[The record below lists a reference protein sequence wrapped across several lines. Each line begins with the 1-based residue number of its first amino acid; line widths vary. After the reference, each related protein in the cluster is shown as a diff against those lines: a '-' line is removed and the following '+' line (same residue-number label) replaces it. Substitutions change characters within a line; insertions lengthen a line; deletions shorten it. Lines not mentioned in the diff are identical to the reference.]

1 MQQIFILWESTRK
14 KHWYHTG
21 ERNSYSKLQTDGI
34 AKLSGR
40 DHEFSKAG
48 RPVRS
53 EDLSGELQGEPGEPQ
68 PTESKNDAEVRADF
82 WSIQGDF
89 IYRQH
94 NEPRVQLRVPKE
106 EAFLIPLKYID
117 WTRTT
122 HTDQDVMQENVL
134 MTTGMSTRTEVCRI
148 LGKDS
153 QSSLYRKRD
162 LPEDVC
168 GPGGGWQK
176 FKRLWDQIMYGLKY
190 GPKFGKPL
198 SIENNMN
205 GIRRS

>member
-1 MQQIFILWESTRK
+1 MQQKIILWESTRK

-21 ERNSYSKLQTDGI
+21 ERNSYSKLQTDGK
-34 AKLSGR
+34 AKLSWR

-48 RPVRS
+48 RLVRS

-106 EAFLIPLKYID
+106 EAFFFHWNTLIEQGLLTLIRMSCKRTYWWQLECRLEQKFVGFLERIHKVHSIERETSQRTYVVREEAD
-117 WTRTT
+117 KSSNDYETRSCMAWSTDQNLESRSVSRTT
-122 HTDQDVMQENVL
+122 WME
-134 MTTGMSTRTEVCRI
+134 
-148 LGKDS
+148 
-153 QSSLYRKRD
+153 
-162 LPEDVC
+162 
-168 GPGGGWQK
+168 
-176 FKRLWDQIMYGLKY
+176 
-190 GPKFGKPL
+190 
-198 SIENNMN
+198 
-205 GIRRS
+205 